1 MNRPVAAVEASYRY
15 CRQCSRRSRSSFW
28 ASFWLL
34 PRAKHRAME
43 ALYAFSRHTDD
54 LGDSQLPT
62 DQRAAALR
70 RWRQALDAAL
80 VAQAISAEYGPAD
93 GDCVGRQILPA
104 LADTV
109 ARFGIPPQYLHA
121 AIDGQEMDLV
131 RARYETFEEL
141 SQYCEK
147 VASAVGLTC
156 IYIWGFRSDAAL
168 DPARQCGIAFQLT
181 NILRD
186 LREDAAVG
194 RVYLPLADL
203 RQCAYAV
210 EDLQQGLVN
219 EAFDRLLALETARAE
234 SFYAAGQAL
243 ANYLAPD
250 GRRVFGM
257 MNATYR
263 RLLQKIAH
271 SGGQVLRQRIR
282 LTRREKLCLAF
293 RWFLCPAGPVGRH
306 GLAKQ

>member
-1 MNRPVAAVEASYRY
+1 
-15 CRQCSRRSRSSFW
+15 
-28 ASFWLL
+28 
-34 PRAKHRAME
+34 ME

-54 LGDSQLPT
+54 LGDSQLPA

-70 RWRQALDAAL
+70 RWRQELDAAI
-80 VAQAISAEYGPAD
+80 APQAVSAECGPDD
-93 GDCVGRQILPA
+93 GDRVGQLILPA

-109 ARFGIPPQYLHA
+109 ARFDIPPRYLHA

-147 VASAVGLTC
+147 VASAVGLAC
-156 IYIWGFRSDAAL
+156 IYIWGFHSDAAL

-186 LREDAAVG
+186 LREDAAIG

-203 RQCAYAV
+203 RQCGYTV
-210 EDLQQGLVN
+210 ENLQQGLAGD
-219 EAFDRLLALETARAE
+219 AFDRLLALETARAE
-234 SFYAAGQAL
+234 DFYAAGQAL
-243 ANYLAPD
+243 ASYLASD

-263 RLLQKIAH
+263 RLLQKIAQ
-271 SGGQVLRQRIR
+271 SGGQVLTRRIR
-282 LTRREKLCLAF
+282 LTRREKLCLAA
-293 RWFLCPAGPVGRH
+293 RWFLCPPESAGH
-306 GLAKQ
+306 